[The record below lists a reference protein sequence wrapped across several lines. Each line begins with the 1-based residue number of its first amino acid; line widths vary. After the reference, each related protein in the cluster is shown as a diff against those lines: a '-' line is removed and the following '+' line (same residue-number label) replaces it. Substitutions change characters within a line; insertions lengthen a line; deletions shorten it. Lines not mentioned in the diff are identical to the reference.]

1 MTTINYSSTS
11 KFSECRVRGWEPK
24 QDVVLTK
31 MRFYKNEDCRN
42 EDCLEDCRN
51 HCKNLPECIS
61 WSMSN
66 GTDNDTVCRY
76 SQVELNVSN
85 VIRTNIE
92 TDWVGLKEGNKIK
105 FIPTSI
111 LLDKKY

>member
-1 MTTINYSSTS
+1 MIYYSSPL
-11 KFSECRVRGWEPK
+11 KFSGCSVRGWEPK
-24 QDVVLTK
+24 QDIVLTK
-31 MRFYKNEDCRN
+31 MKTYSNDFDVSPEDCRN
-42 EDCLEDCRN
+42 LCT
-51 HCKNLPECIS
+51 KNSECIS

-66 GTDNDTVCRY
+66 GTGNDTVCRY

-105 FIPTSI
+105 FIPR
-111 LLDKKY
+111 LVRLNKKYT